1 MDDTRILVGLDI
13 YKRVQLLCDSF
24 LHMGVTPDM
33 TDREEKAYKA
43 GATAVL
49 SLLDQELNEMFVN
62 GEDGLIVHVPGLDDV
77 EEFFEIG
84 EIIERME
91 EF

>member
-1 MDDTRILVGLDI
+1 MENTKILVGMDI
-13 YKRVQLLCDSF
+13 YERVKFLCDSF
-24 LHMGVTPDM
+24 LHMGITPDM

-49 SLLDQELNEMFVN
+49 SLLDQELNEMFID
-62 GEDGLIVHVPGLDDV
+62 EDGLIVHVPGLGDA
-77 EEFFEIG
+77 EEFYEIE

-91 EF
+91 EI

>member
-1 MDDTRILVGLDI
+1 MDTKILVGMDI
-13 YKRVQLLCDSF
+13 YERVKLLCDNF
-24 LHMGVTPDM
+24 LHMGITPDM

-49 SLLDQELNEMFVN
+49 SLLDQELNEMFMD
-62 GEDGLIVHVPGLDDV
+62 GDGLVVHVPGLNEA
-77 EEFFEIG
+77 EEFYNID

-91 EF
+91 EI